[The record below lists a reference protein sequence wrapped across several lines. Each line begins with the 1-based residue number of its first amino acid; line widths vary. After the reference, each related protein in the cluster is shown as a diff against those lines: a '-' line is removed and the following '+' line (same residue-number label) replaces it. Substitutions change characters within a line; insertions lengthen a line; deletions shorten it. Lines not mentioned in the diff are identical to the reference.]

1 MFSPTVWRRYI
12 LVCCLCSSS
21 LSFAQIADRFTVVI
35 DSDQNSATG
44 CNYTLASGQTV
55 NGVEQLIHLDVVRNG
70 AQLEVRNVRRQVCS
84 GGTFGAPTL
93 LNAGGW
99 SVGLG
104 TGEGGADVVE
114 AVVPLELFRGTDR
127 LRLVLESVADGGD
140 YDVVLASSAPGADP
154 SIFYFFPEPIPTLGG
169 WMMMLYIV
177 LMIALALY
185 LRRKNIG
192 PGAQIGIFLL
202 AMLLLGFGR
211 NIILDG
217 QVGDWLLDE
226 RLALDPVGDT
236 PGANPR
242 ADIVAFYACDSG
254 ASFFFRFDVSDL
266 EVFGPDA
273 VADTA
278 TTDEETPVSIAV
290 LANDTDGHGGAPGA
304 NVTLVGVESQPANG
318 TAVAEL
324 DQTITYTP
332 AADFVGD
339 DTFTYRVRNADNEES
354 IGTVTVTVNNTP
366 DAPTPVDDTATT
378 DEDSAVDIDVL
389 ANDTDPDPGDTLTI
403 VAVATPANGTTQITA
418 GQQINYSPN
427 ADFNGSDTFTYTV
440 QDAAG
445 AQTDATV
452 TVTVNP
458 VNDPPQA
465 VDDAMTVTD
474 AAVNETL
481 DVLANDL
488 DAPDTGETLTI
499 TAVGTPSQGG
509 TVNIINS
516 GTALGYTPP
525 ASFLGTETFTYD
537 IDDGNGGTD
546 QATVTITV
554 VPDNNPPVAGD
565 DAFTV
570 AEDSSNNAFDVL
582 ANDTTAPDVG
592 ETLTIN
598 AVGATDNGGT
608 VVINGGTSLTYTPAA
623 NFAGTEVF
631 TYTIDDGN
639 GLNATGTVTVT
650 VTNSADP
657 PSAVD
662 DAATVNEDDTVLINV
677 LANDSDPDPG
687 DTLTITVV
695 GVAANGNAMLEA
707 GQIRYT
713 PNADYNG
720 ADSFTYMI
728 EDSTNTAVSA
738 TVNVT
743 VTALNDPPT
752 AVADTFQVTDAAVAA
767 PLEVLANDSFAPD
780 TGETLT
786 VTAVSATTQGG
797 TVAII
802 DGGARVA
809 YTPPAAFLGD
819 DTFTYDI
826 SDGNG
831 GTAQAGVTVTVVP
844 DNNPPTINDDALA
857 VNEDSSNNDLDVL
870 ANDSTA
876 PDVGETLTIE
886 SVGATNNGGVV
897 SINGGTSLT
906 YTPAPDFFGTETFT
920 YTANDGN
927 GLTGTATV
935 TVTVNNV
942 NDPPTAVADS
952 ATVAEDSVNTA
963 ISVLANDSFAPDVGE
978 TLAIGSVG
986 VPDNGGAAVISGTD
1000 ILYTP
1005 AANFFGTET
1014 FTYNVSD
1021 GNGGSDTATVTV
1033 TVTAANDD
1041 PTAADDA
1048 VTVAE
1053 DSGVTNLTV
1062 LANDSDAPDT
1072 GETLTITAVGA
1083 TNQGGSA
1090 VIAGGSTSI
1099 NYTPAANFFGTETF
1113 TYTISD
1119 GNGGNAT
1126 ATVTATVTPVND
1138 DPTAVND
1145 TFGVNEDD
1153 PVQTLT
1159 VLANDQ
1165 ILPDTGETLTV
1176 TAVGA
1181 TDQGGTA
1188 VVSAGG
1194 VGVDYTPALNFF
1206 GTETF
1211 TYTISD
1217 GNGGS
1222 DTATV
1227 TVNIASVNDPPIAD
1241 NETYNLIGNTLLHI
1255 NSAGAI
1261 GTPPVGVPVYDSAQ
1275 DHLLIGDSDPEA
1287 ETISVTAG
1295 TFATVGGGSITLAA
1309 DGSFSYRPPAGATTD
1324 SYTYTVNDTSGGSST
1339 GTITFNMAT
1348 MIWYFDDTYG
1358 GTPAGTSS
1366 APFNSMQDMTMAP
1379 FADNHIVFVFE
1390 GSSTTPGN
1398 EWDGLWQLRPGM
1410 RLIGEGIAF
1419 AVDHPDTVGT
1429 LNLVGAGTAPVL
1441 TNAGGDILQV
1451 TDAAGVVIEGL
1462 DLRDAADNGLEV
1474 TANTVATDVTMRN
1487 CSLSGHAG
1495 EGIFVNN
1502 NHTGDMTV
1510 VLDTNSLSSVGDAL
1524 NVALSNTGNIIL
1536 QMDNH
1541 AGISATGGAAVSLNG
1556 SAGAGT
1562 LFVTSFS
1569 GNSIAGT
1576 TSGAGLV
1583 ANTVT
1588 FDADTAF
1595 PLTQMNLGTLNIG
1608 SGADSVG
1615 GTAVSLTNVSGSL
1628 AFDNLN
1634 LYSASG
1640 GGLVTAATSVFDAN
1654 TGGLR
1659 LQSTAGEIVA
1669 ALGPAVALTASTA
1682 QLDLTNITS
1691 TGSTSTGLSLN
1702 GVAGAFNITGDAL
1715 ISGTAAQ
1722 GVAFTN
1728 ISAPVTINRL
1738 DVDNTG
1744 GVGLE
1749 VNGWSG
1755 AVTINNNGAGSDISN
1770 TTGNAVDL
1778 NLGSAN
1784 LTYAGTVANTANL
1797 LLDMTGQNA
1806 GTVTFSNSLTSNG
1819 GGGGIN
1825 LANNTGGTL
1834 ALSGSVTLNTATLAG
1849 LNLTNNSLVTN
1860 ITGNLDIDTTSALG
1874 VNGSSGGTLSING
1887 GVNTLNTT
1895 NGQALALTN
1904 TTLGGNGSTG
1914 GVVWQSINSSGG
1926 ATGISLNNTGTG
1938 RFVVTGVGTTDAT
1951 GGTIQNKTGRG
1962 AEFISANNITLT
1974 NMDFTNT
1981 ASTDGGTCTATET
1994 GNTGCNAAVHMQT
2007 VTGITLENINTSNGQ
2022 IGINGN
2028 GVTDFVLN
2036 NSSVTGHGNGV
2047 NEHGV
2052 RLINLAGTSALTSSN
2067 VSSNNRFNVFILNNG
2082 TTNLTSLNVTGCTF
2096 NLAAVE
2102 SGFKYEGNN
2111 SAQATLTMSGNTV
2124 SNNNSG
2130 AILID
2135 TTDTGVTDAT
2145 VGTTTA
2151 AGNADFLQMSA
2162 DGGATVTYDIHDN
2175 TSVSSVNGGL
2185 SLATLTTATSAS
2197 LSGRIRNNVMATTA
2211 GTTDGLRIIAQ
2222 GASTLTTSITNNT
2235 LNYNGGTSALVV
2247 SCRDGSASLAATITG
2262 NDINSTDALGFV
2274 PVLLYAGVL
2283 GTDSGTLCLEFSGND
2298 VDENTGGFFEDVYV
2312 RQRGLAIYQIEGLGA
2327 SGVTNAATVQTYVAG
2342 QNPLT
2347 DTIAVLT
2354 GGSNIVDYDDPG
2366 GSGCANP

>member
-1 MFSPTVWRRYI
+1 MFSPSIWRRYI
-12 LVCCLCSSS
+12 LACCLCSCS

-35 DSDQNSATG
+35 DGDQNTATG
-44 CNYTLASGQTV
+44 CTYTLESGQTV
-55 NGVEQLIHLDVVRNG
+55 SGVDQLIHLDVVRNG
-70 AQLEVRNVRRQVCS
+70 DQLEVRDIRRQTCS
-84 GGTFGAPTL
+84 ANAFGAPVL
-93 LNAGGW
+93 LNGGGW
-99 SVGLG
+99 AVGLG
-104 TGEGGADVVE
+104 TGEGGSDVVE
-114 AVVPLELFRGTDR
+114 AVIPLELFRGSDR
-127 LRLVLESVADGGD
+127 LRLVLEAVAEDGD
-140 YDVVLASSAPGADP
+140 YDVVLAGSEPGAEP
-154 SIFYFFPEPIPTLGG
+154 SITYFFPEPIPTLGG

-177 LMIALALY
+177 LMIALAIY

-192 PGAQIGIFLL
+192 PGAQVGIFLL
-202 AMLLLGFGR
+202 AMLLMGFGR
-211 NIILDG
+211 SIVLDG
-217 QVGDWLLDE
+217 QVGDWLPDE

-236 PGANPR
+236 PGGNPR

-254 ASFFFRFDVSDL
+254 GAFFFRFDVSDL
-266 EVFGPDA
+266 EAFGPDA
-273 VADTA
+273 VADSA

-290 LANDTDGHGGAPGA
+290 LANDTDGNGGAPGA
-304 NVTLVGVESQPANG
+304 NLTLVGVESQPANG
-318 TAVAEL
+318 TAVAEV

-332 AADFVGD
+332 ATDFVGE
-339 DTFTYRVRNADNEES
+339 DTFTYRVRNTDNDES

-366 DAPTPVDDTATT
+366 DPPAPVDDTATT
-378 DEDSAVDIDVL
+378 DEDSAVAIDVL
-389 ANDTDPDPGDTLTI
+389 ANDTDPDPGDSLTI

-418 GQQINYSPN
+418 GQQINYTPN
-427 ADFNGSDTFTYTV
+427 ADFNGDDTFTYTV
-440 QDAAG
+440 EDAAG

-458 VNDPPQA
+458 LNDPPQA
-465 VDDAMTVTD
+465 VDDAITVTD

-499 TAVGTPSQGG
+499 TAVGSPSQGG

-516 GTALGYTPP
+516 GTALAYTPP
-525 ASFLGTETFTYD
+525 GSFLGTETFTYD

-598 AVGATDNGGT
+598 AVGAADNGGT
-608 VVINGGTSLTYTPAA
+608 VVINGGTSLTYTPVA
-623 NFAGTEVF
+623 NFAGTETF

-650 VTNSADP
+650 VSNSADP
-657 PSAVD
+657 PSALD
-662 DAATVNEDDTVLINV
+662 DTATVNEDDNVLINV

-687 DTLTITVV
+687 DSLTITVV
-695 GVAANGNAMLEA
+695 GTPGNGTAVLEA

-720 ADSFTYMI
+720 ADTFTYTI
-728 EDSTNTAVSA
+728 EDNDNTAVSA

-743 VTALNDPPT
+743 VTAVNDPPS
-752 AVADTFQVTDAAVAA
+752 AVADTFQVTDAAVAE

-780 TGETLT
+780 AGETLT
-786 VTAVSATTQGG
+786 VTAVSATSQGG
-797 TVAII
+797 TVVII

-844 DNNPPTINDDALA
+844 DNSPPTINDDALA
-857 VNEDSSNNDLDVL
+857 VNEDSVNNDLDVL

-886 SVGATNNGGVV
+886 SVGATSNGGTVV
-897 SINGGTSLT
+897 INGGTSLT
-906 YTPAPDFFGTETFT
+906 YTPVADFFGTETFT

-935 TVTVNNV
+935 TVTVNNT

-952 ATVAEDSVNTA
+952 ATVAEDSVNNT
-963 ISVLANDSFAPDVGE
+963 ISVLANDGFAPDVGE
-978 TLAIGSVG
+978 TLAIGAVG
-986 VPDNGGAAVISGTD
+986 VPDNGGSAVISGTD

-1005 AANFFGTET
+1005 AADFFGIET
-1014 FTYNVSD
+1014 FTYDVSD

-1033 TVTAANDD
+1033 TVTGSNDN
-1041 PTAADDA
+1041 PSAVDDA

-1053 DSGVTNLTV
+1053 DSGVTNVTV
-1062 LANDSDAPDT
+1062 LANDSDAPDS
-1072 GETLTITAVGA
+1072 GETLTISAVGA
-1083 TNQGGSA
+1083 TNQGGTA
-1090 VIAGGSTSI
+1090 VITGGGTSV

-1113 TYTISD
+1113 TYTIGD
-1119 GNGGNAT
+1119 GNGGSAT
-1126 ATVTATVTPVND
+1126 ATVTVTVTPEND
-1138 DPTAVND
+1138 NPTAVD
-1145 TFGVNEDD
+1145 DAFAVNEDD

-1188 VVSAGG
+1188 VITAGG
-1194 VGVDYTPALNFF
+1194 GGVDYTPALNFF

-1211 TYTISD
+1211 TYTIGD

-1227 TVNIASVNDPPIAD
+1227 TVTVASVNDPPTAD
-1241 NETYNLIGNTLLHI
+1241 DETYNLIGNTLLHI
-1255 NSAGAI
+1255 NSAGGI
-1261 GTPPVGVPVYDSAQ
+1261 GLPPAGVPVYDSAQ
-1275 DHLLIGDSDPEA
+1275 DHLLVGDSDPEA
-1287 ETISVTAG
+1287 EALTVTAG

-1324 SYTYTVNDTSGGSST
+1324 SYTYTLNDASGGMST

-1348 MIWYFDDTYG
+1348 MIWYFDDTFG

-1366 APFNSMQDMTMAP
+1366 APFNSVQDMTMAP
-1379 FADNHIVFVFE
+1379 FADNHIVFVYE
-1390 GSSTTPGN
+1390 GSSTTPGS

-1410 RLIGEGIAF
+1410 RLIGEGLEL
-1419 AVDHPDTVGT
+1419 AVNHPDTVGT
-1429 LNLVGAGTAPVL
+1429 LSLVSAGTAPVL
-1441 TNAGGDILQV
+1441 TNTTGDILSV

-1462 DLRDAADNGLEV
+1462 DLRDSNDNGLAV
-1474 TANTVATDVTMRN
+1474 TANTAVTDVTMRN

-1495 EGIFVNN
+1495 EGILVTN
-1502 NHTGDMTV
+1502 NHSGDLTV
-1510 VLDTNSLSSVGDAL
+1510 VLDNNSLSSVGDAL
-1524 NVALSNTGNIIL
+1524 NVSLTSTGNIIL

-1541 AGISATGGAAVSLNG
+1541 ADISATGGTAVNLNG
-1556 SAGAGT
+1556 SGGAGG

-1595 PLTQMNLGTLNIG
+1595 PLTQVSLGTLSIG

-1615 GTAVSLTNVSGSL
+1615 GTALSLTNVSGSL
-1628 AFDNLN
+1628 AFDGLS
-1634 LYSASG
+1634 LHSASG
-1640 GGLVTAATSVFDAN
+1640 GGLVTSGTSVFDAN

-1659 LQSTAGEIVA
+1659 LQAPSGEIVA
-1669 ALGPAVALTASTA
+1669 ALGPAVALTASSL

-1691 TGSTSTGLSLN
+1691 TGSATTGLSLN
-1702 GVAGAFNITGDAL
+1702 GVAGVFNILGDAL
-1715 ISGTAAQ
+1715 ISGTTSQ
-1722 GVAFTN
+1722 GVQFTN

-1744 GVGLE
+1744 GAGLQ
-1749 VNGWSG
+1749 VDGWSG
-1755 AVTINNNGAGSDISN
+1755 AVNINNGGAGSDISN
-1770 TTGNAVDL
+1770 TTGIAVDL
-1778 NLGSAN
+1778 NNGSAD
-1784 LTYAGTVANTANL
+1784 LTYSGTVANTSNL
-1797 LLDMTGQNA
+1797 LLELTAQSS
-1806 GTVTFSNSLTSNG
+1806 GTVTFSNTLTSNG
-1819 GGGGIN
+1819 GGTGIN

-1834 ALSGSVTLNTATLAG
+1834 GLSGSVTLNTGTATGLTLSNNTLA
-1849 LNLTNNSLVTN
+1849 TN
-1860 ITGNLDIDTTSALG
+1860 ITGNLDIDTTTGLG
-1874 VNGSSGGTLSING
+1874 VSGSSGGTLSING
-1887 GVNTLNTT
+1887 GVNTLDTT
-1895 NGQALALTN
+1895 NGQALSLAN
-1904 TTLGGNGSTG
+1904 TTLGGDGSSG
-1914 GVVWQSINSSGG
+1914 GVVWRSINSSGG
-1926 ATGISLNNTGTG
+1926 ATGISLNNTGIG
-1938 RFVVTGVGTTDAT
+1938 RFVVTGVGTTDTT

-2052 RLINLAGTSALTSSN
+2052 RLINLAGTSAMTSSTI
-2067 VSSNNRFNVFILNNG
+2067 SNNDRFNVFILNNG
-2082 TTNLTSLNVTGCTF
+2082 ATNLTSLNVTGCTI
-2096 NLAAVE
+2096 NNATVE
-2102 SGFKYEGNN
+2102 SGFKYEGND
-2111 SAQATLTMSGNTV
+2111 SAQATLSMSGNTI

-2135 TTDTGVTDAT
+2135 TTNTGVTDAT
-2145 VGTTTA
+2145 IGTTTA
-2151 AGNADFLQMSA
+2151 SGNADFLQMSA
-2162 DGGATVTYDIHDN
+2162 DGGATVTYDINGN
-2175 TSVSSVNGGL
+2175 TNVSSVNGGL
-2185 SLATLTTATSAS
+2185 TVATLTTSTSS
-2197 LSGRIRNNVMATTA
+2197 VVSGQIRNNVIATTA
-2211 GTTDGLRIIAQ
+2211 GTTDGMRIIAQ
-2222 GASTLTTSITNNT
+2222 GVSTLTTSITNNT
-2235 LNYNGGTSALVV
+2235 LNYDGGTSALVV

-2283 GTDSGTLCLEFSGND
+2283 GTDSGTLCLEFSNND
-2298 VDENTGGFFEDVYV
+2298 VDENTGGFFEDVYL
-2312 RQRGLAIYQIEGLGA
+2312 RQRGTCVYQIEGLGA
-2327 SGVTNAATVQTYVAG
+2327 SGVTNAATVQAYVAG

-2347 DTIAVLT
+2347 DTISVLT
-2354 GGSNIVDYDDPG
+2354 GGANVVDYDDPG